1 MSTPSPDITRHRTEA
16 TGAGRRSVVWLLTAV
31 ALVHSVLVM
40 LWVMPDNPTRQAVGE
55 QRLQKYITPYFEQSW
70 SVFAPVPRR
79 GGENVVVRAF
89 VGDVDKPQDGK
100 VSPWFDITAD
110 EDQRIKYLVNPSRI
124 HSATRRLGG
133 NINAAMAKFSS
144 QQKLLVRGSYVQ
156 ESPRTL
162 VERLKQLN
170 RSGLAGAA
178 NIDAFATNQEM
189 VTRFLSMYARAR
201 WGQDVTMIQFR
212 VGHRTVPNFSVRHEQ
227 KFLDVPYTY
236 YVFGWRKVIGASAD
250 AQRAFDGYVR
260 RAPATQLR
268 PVDEESTPQE
278 GR

>member
-1 MSTPSPDITRHRTEA
+1 MPSI
-16 TGAGRRSVVWLLTAV
+16 GRRVVVIAIGVVLAIHTA
-31 ALVHSVLVM
+31 LITIWIQPS
-40 LWVMPDNPTRQAVGE
+40 NPFRDAVGGDH
-55 QRLQKYITPYFEQSW
+55 LYSYINNKVFPLEQSW
-70 SVFAPVPRR
+70 SVFAPTPRR
-79 GGENVVVRAF
+79 GGENVKVRAYY
-89 VGDVDKPQDGK
+89 GKPGSK
-100 VSPWFDITAD
+100 NGRVTEWFDITAD

-156 ESPRTL
+156 ESPDKL
-162 VERLKQLN
+162 IERLKQVN
-170 RSGLAGAA
+170 RSGVAGAA

-201 WGQDVTMIQFR
+201 WGKDVTMIQYR
-212 VGHRTVPNFSVRHEQ
+212 VGHRTVPNFNVRREQ

-236 YVFGWRKVIGASAD
+236 YVFGWRKVIGASKD
-250 AQRAFDGYVR
+250 AQAAFDGYVP
-260 RAPATQLR
+260 RAPAKQLK
-268 PVDEESTPQE
+268 PVDEASTPQE